1 MDNPMNVR
9 RPSVPPRPAGNR
21 KQRGTSLLEILVSLL
36 VISVGMLGIA
46 GLITTTFSYNKTAQ
60 IRLVGLAL
68 VNDYADQARVNVYGY
83 DLGGYDI
90 SISDS
95 KPTKP
100 TIVLAQ
106 TDPEPLTTAQNL
118 AAFDKFSFMTA
129 VEQRLPGGKA
139 IVNSI
144 PTAGARDL
152 DFWLLWTE
160 AKAGADDELFKT
172 GQVNCP
178 NDLGAEDKKIYS
190 CMYFKVGL

>member
-160 AKAGADDELFKT
+160 AKAGADDELFKAS
-172 GQVNCP
+172 QVNCP

>member
-1 MDNPMNVR
+1 MDHPMTVR
-9 RPSVPPRPAGNR
+9 RPLMPPGPVGAG
-21 KQRGTSLLEILVSLL
+21 KQRGASLLEILVSIL

-46 GLITTTFSYNKTAQ
+46 GMISATFSYNKTAQ

-68 VNDYADQARVNVYGY
+68 VNDYADRARVNIYGY

-100 TIVLAQ
+100 TINLAQ
-106 TDPEPLTTAQNL
+106 TDPEPLSTAQNL

-160 AKAGADDELFKT
+160 AKAGADDELFKA

-178 NDLGAEDKKIYS
+178 DDLGTDDKKIYS